1 MKGQQPFSQ
10 TRQRKV
16 LRSQC
21 QTSPEMHHPSSLYL
35 SVPTARGQ
43 GGGEEGTLHL
53 SFSVVRKLR
62 CYLI

>member
-1 MKGQQPFSQ
+1 MKGHQPFSQ

-43 GGGEEGTLHL
+43 GGGEERTLHL
-53 SFSVVRKLR
+53 TGR
-62 CYLI
+62 